1 MKVIKA
7 IFELIKAVFKLI
19 LILFLI
25 LVILLVSI
33 GVKHNIE
40 YEKYNETGI
49 MKNGNICI
57 SHICDGPVC
66 HGEYYNSDNNVLQEV
81 KRFAK
86 SKGIKLGN
94 SGFTGDVFGIVYK
107 PVNSGTSDIYVGY
120 IPDDISPLRYFEL
133 YHVEVDK
140 DLNITYS
147 METITKE
154 EFEENTMNF
163 TG

>member
-7 IFELIKAVFKLI
+7 IFTMIKAVFILI

-25 LVILLVSI
+25 LVILL
-33 GVKHNIE
+33 
-40 YEKYNETGI
+40 TGI
-49 MKNGNICI
+49 GIRNTIIYKMYDETCVMKNGNLCI

-86 SKGIKLGN
+86 PKGLKLGS
-94 SGFTGDVFGIVYK
+94 SGFTDDAFGIVYK
-107 PVNSGTSDIYVGY
+107 PVNSGTSDVYVGY
-120 IPDDISPLRYFEL
+120 VPDDTGPLRYFEL

-140 DLNITYS
+140 DLNITYT
-147 METITKE
+147 METISKE
-154 EFEENTMNF
+154 EFEENTMQ
-163 TG
+163 